1 MGSTFKSGPKIRW
14 KTSFTFEV
22 VGHVFALG
30 LSNIIRGEEKDGKEK
45 NKEEEEQ

>member
-1 MGSTFKSGPKIRW
+1 LGSTFKSGPKIGW
-14 KTSFTFEV
+14 KTSFTFEAV
-22 VGHVFALG
+22 EHVFVLG